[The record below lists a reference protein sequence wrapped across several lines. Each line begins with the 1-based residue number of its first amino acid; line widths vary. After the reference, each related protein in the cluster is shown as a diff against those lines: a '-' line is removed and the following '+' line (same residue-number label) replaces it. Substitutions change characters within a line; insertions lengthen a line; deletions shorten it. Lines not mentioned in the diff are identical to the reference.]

1 MHGDPRFW
9 AVVLAIWIGF
19 VLAMVNIAS
28 KVDLLMRLAG

>member
-1 MHGDPRFW
+1 MHSNPRFW
-9 AVVLAIWIGF
+9 AVVIAIWIGF